1 MLLTFMMTFQTFSRF
16 TKIEHTIFS
25 LPLIFSGAYLGAGR
39 HLPALATLALLILAA
54 TGGRV
59 LGMSMN
65 RILDRKIDALNAR
78 TRQRELPSGSL
89 ALHHA
94 WLIAASGLAIY
105 LGACALLG
113 WRILALSPVPAFFL
127 LGYSLLKRFTCFCH
141 YGIGLVLGMA
151 PLAAHV
157 AVRGDVTVGLDIVL
171 LSGFVFCWMSGYDII
186 YALQDEAFDRNH
198 GVHSI
203 PGRFGGA
210 TAQWVAGMTHLTALL
225 LLVAF
230 ALVCAG
236 KPWVWAPVA
245 CCAGALCLSH
255 LPWLP
260 LPVRFFPLSAVAG
273 IAGSLVV
280 YG

>member
-1 MLLTFMMTFQTFSRF
+1 MTSFHTFSRF

-25 LPLIFSGAYLGAGR
+25 LPLVFAGAYLGAGR
-39 HLPALATLALLILAA
+39 RMPALATLLLLILAA
-54 TGGRV
+54 TGGRI

-65 RILDRKIDALNAR
+65 RILDRKIDALNVR
-78 TRQRELPSGSL
+78 TQARELPAGVMSVGS
-89 ALHHA
+89 A
-94 WLIAASGLAIY
+94 WLIACSGLILY
-105 LGACALLG
+105 LSACALLG
-113 WRILALSPVPAFFL
+113 WRILALSPVPAVFL
-127 LGYSLLKRFTCFCH
+127 IGYSLLKRFTCLCH

-157 AVRGDVTVGLDIVL
+157 AVRGNLSVGWDIVL

-186 YALQDEAFDRNH
+186 YALQDEASDRAH
-198 GVHSI
+198 GIHSI

-210 TAQWVAGMTHLTALL
+210 IAQIVAGVSHLVALL

-230 ALVCAG
+230 AVGCAAG
-236 KPWVWAPVA
+236 QWVWAPVA
-245 CCAGALCLSH
+245 VCAGALVASY
-255 LPWLP
+255 LPWIP
-260 LPVRFFPLSAVAG
+260 LPVRFFPLSAIAG

>member
-1 MLLTFMMTFQTFSRF
+1 MAFLQTFSRF

-25 LPLIFSGAYLGAGR
+25 LPLVFAGAYLGAGR
-39 HLPALATLALLILAA
+39 HLPAPSILGLLILAA
-54 TGGRV
+54 TGGRI

-65 RILDRKIDALNAR
+65 RILDRKIDALNER
-78 TRQRELPSGSL
+78 TRRRELPSGTLPLSR
-89 ALHHA
+89 A
-94 WLIAASGLAIY
+94 WLIAASGLVLY
-105 LGACALLG
+105 LGACVLLG
-113 WRILALSPVPAFFL
+113 WRILALAPVPAFFL
-127 LGYSLLKRFTCFCH
+127 LGYSLLKRFTCLCH

-157 AVRGDVTVGLDIVL
+157 AVRGDLSVGADIVL

-186 YALQDEAFDRNH
+186 YALQDEAFDRSH

-203 PGRFGGA
+203 PGRFGRTAALAIAGA
-210 TAQWVAGMTHLTALL
+210 THAMALL
-225 LLVAF
+225 WLVAF
-230 ALVCAG
+230 AGWCSSSH
-236 KPWVWAPVA
+236 WVWVPVA
-245 CCAGALCLSH
+245 CCAVAFALSH

-260 LPVRFFPLSAVAG
+260 LPMRFFPLSAIAG